1 MKQNFMDQF
10 YTIDQETGEYIIE
23 ISLQNY
29 DDVFNTWD
37 SSVYNIRDLDSSLK
51 SFLEECSY
59 DIDSKRSIK
68 LRFNMN
74 NQNKDEKME
83 ALIAEGIRNYFQY
96 SHYIMKKRFSEKRKR
111 SIIYIILSLLFTIVS
126 YFFKAANESELV
138 GEIISL
144 SLTVGGWVF
153 LWETFSLLFIQSSD
167 LRKQKKQFRRIFTAP
182 ILFRYVDQSKK

>member
-68 LRFNMN
+68 LRFNMS

-96 SHYIMKKRFSEKRKR
+96 SHYITKKRFSEKRKR

-126 YFFKAANESELV
+126 YFFKATNESELV

-167 LRKQKKQFRRIFTAP
+167 LRKQKKQYRRIFTAP
-182 ILFRYVDQSKK
+182 ILFRYVDQSKN